1 MVKFA
6 FIYLW
11 NIFNIKIME
20 RQSKDDQNDK
30 MFVFA
35 LFLGWFLGRFLHASS
50 ARGKTEKIK

>member
-1 MVKFA
+1 
-6 FIYLW
+6 
-11 NIFNIKIME
+11 ME